1 MILLF
6 FENFKIRKDR
16 KIMKIE
22 YRFVTGEK
30 VTAEISDEFKDVVIE
45 LDKEEYNCNR
55 KETRKHKSLSLSD
68 KSIEN
73 MSISSDI
80 CDDVFKNIDKE
91 KLHKAISLL
100 KPDEQ
105 ELLHNLYL
113 NDKPITQNE
122 YANILHINE
131 KSVQEK
137 SRRIR
142 KKLKKFLKTED

>member
-1 MILLF
+1 
-6 FENFKIRKDR
+6 
-16 KIMKIE
+16 MKIE

-30 VTAEISDEFKDVVIE
+30 VTAEISDEFKDVVIK

-55 KETRKHKSLSLSD
+55 KETRRHKSLSLSD

-131 KSVQEK
+131 KSVQ
-137 SRRIR
+137 

>member
-1 MILLF
+1 
-6 FENFKIRKDR
+6 
-16 KIMKIE
+16 MKIE

-30 VTAEISDEFKDVVIE
+30 VTAEISDEFKDVVIK

-55 KETRKHKSLSLSD
+55 KETRRHKSLSLSD

-73 MSISSDI
+73 MSLSSDI

-91 KLHKAISLL
+91 KLHNAISRL
-100 KPDEQ
+100 KPNEQ

-113 NDKPITQNE
+113 NDKPITQKE

-131 KSVQEK
+131 KKRSGK
-137 SRRIR
+137 ISAH
-142 KKLKKFLKTED
+142 T

>member
-1 MILLF
+1 
-6 FENFKIRKDR
+6 
-16 KIMKIE
+16 MKIE

-45 LDKEEYNCNR
+45 LDKEEYNWNR
-55 KETRKHKSLSLSD
+55 KETRRHKSLSLSD

-73 MSISSDI
+73 MSLSSDI

-91 KLHKAISLL
+91 KLHNAISRL
-100 KPDEQ
+100 KPNEQ

>member
-1 MILLF
+1 
-6 FENFKIRKDR
+6 
-16 KIMKIE
+16 MKIE

-55 KETRKHKSLSLSD
+55 KETRRHKSLSLSD
-68 KSIEN
+68 KNIEN
-73 MSISSDI
+73 ISISSDI
-80 CDDVFKNIDKE
+80 CDDVFKNFDKE
-91 KLHKAISLL
+91 KLHNAIPLL

>member
-1 MILLF
+1 
-6 FENFKIRKDR
+6 
-16 KIMKIE
+16 MKIE

-30 VTAEISDEFKDVVIE
+30 AAIEINGDFEEIILE

>member
-1 MILLF
+1 
-6 FENFKIRKDR
+6 
-16 KIMKIE
+16 MKIE

-30 VTAEISDEFKDVVIE
+30 VTAEISDEFKDVVIK

>member
-1 MILLF
+1 
-6 FENFKIRKDR
+6 
-16 KIMKIE
+16 MKIE

-30 VTAEISDEFKDVVIE
+30 VTAEISDEFKDVVIK

-55 KETRKHKSLSLSD
+55 KETRRHKSLSLSD
-68 KSIEN
+68 KCIEN
-73 MSISSDI
+73 ISLSSDI

-91 KLHKAISLL
+91 KLHNAISRL
-100 KPDEQ
+100 KPNEQ

>member
-6 FENFKIRKDR
+6 FENFKIRKNL

-30 VTAEISDEFKDVVIE
+30 VTAEISDEFKDVVIK

-55 KETRKHKSLSLSD
+55 KETRRHKSLSLSD

-73 MSISSDI
+73 ISISSDI

-91 KLHKAISLL
+91 KLHNAISRL

-105 ELLHNLYL
+105 ELINKIYL
-113 NDKPITQNE
+113 NKAKLSILNYAKLANVSQN
-122 YANILHINE
+122 AIKQRL
-131 KSVQEK
+131 K
-137 SRRIR
+137 RIR
-142 KKLKKFLKTED
+142 KKLKSFITD

>member
-1 MILLF
+1 
-6 FENFKIRKDR
+6 
-16 KIMKIE
+16 MKIE

-45 LDKEEYNCNR
+45 LDKEEYNWNR
-55 KETRKHKSLSLSD
+55 KETRRHKSLSLSD

-91 KLHKAISLL
+91 KLHNAISRL
-100 KPDEQ
+100 KPNEQ

-131 KSVQEK
+131 KSDQEK

>member
-1 MILLF
+1 
-6 FENFKIRKDR
+6 
-16 KIMKIE
+16 MKIE

-30 VTAEISDEFKDVVIE
+30 VTAEISDKFKDVVIK

-55 KETRKHKSLSLSD
+55 KETRRHKSLSLSD

-73 MSISSDI
+73 MSLSSDI

-91 KLHKAISLL
+91 KLHNAISRL
-100 KPDEQ
+100 KPNEQ

-113 NDKPITQNE
+113 NDKPITQKE

-131 KSVQEK
+131 KKRSGK
-137 SRRIR
+137 ISAH
-142 KKLKKFLKTED
+142 T

>member
-1 MILLF
+1 
-6 FENFKIRKDR
+6 
-16 KIMKIE
+16 MKIE

-30 VTAEISDEFKDVVIE
+30 VTAEISDKFKDVVIK

-55 KETRKHKSLSLSD
+55 KETRRHKSLSLSD

-113 NDKPITQNE
+113 NDKPITQKE